1 MFGDAIG
8 PSRCP
13 LIDGR
18 RQNVSEPRERTSV
31 EAILGRRTA
40 PLGWFSPRVMK
51 AAGAVAILAALLL
64 AYDIASSRNKQPSYL
79 TEPVATGDLTV
90 IVTATGSVQPTNK
103 VDVSSELSGTVRKV
117 LVDFNSIVK
126 AGQTLAELDT
136 DKLKATV
143 DSSRARVAAA
153 EARLSEAT
161 ATVAEKERDLAR
173 KKALAA
179 KQVTSEH
186 DLDIAQAAYDRALA
200 GRDSARADVG
210 VAKSELQV
218 NETNLAKARIM
229 SPIGGVVLKRN
240 VDPGQTVA
248 STFQAPVLFSIAEDL
263 SKMELQVDVD
273 EADVGKIKVGQQASF
288 SVDAFPDR
296 KFPATIRDLRFAPE
310 TIQGVVTYKAVLSI
324 DNSALLLRPG
334 MTATSEIRVTEIKG
348 ALLVPNASL
357 RYQPPPDSS
366 ADQRSFLRRMMPG
379 PPTFRAATP
388 REDSGPNRTVHI
400 LADGKPKAV
409 KVAIGASDG
418 RRTEVR
424 SGELQAGQAVI
435 VDQVTAKK

>member
-1 MFGDAIG
+1 M
-8 PSRCP
+8 
-13 LIDGR
+13 
-18 RQNVSEPRERTSV
+18 SEPRERTSV
-31 EAILGRRTA
+31 EAILAGRASSADR
-40 PLGWFSPRVMK
+40 FSPRAKKV
-51 AAGAVAILAALLL
+51 AAFVAVLASLLV
-64 AYDIASSRNKQPSYL
+64 AYDLASSSKKLPIYV

-103 VDVSSELSGTVRKV
+103 VDVSSELSGTVRRV
-117 LVDFNSIVK
+117 LVDYNSVVK
-126 AGQTLAELDT
+126 AGDTLAELDT

-143 DSSRARVAAA
+143 DSSRARVAAS
-153 EARLSEAT
+153 EARLSEAA

-179 KQVTSEH
+179 KQVASEH

-218 NETNLAKARIM
+218 NETNLAKARIV

-273 EADVGKIKVGQQASF
+273 EADVGKIKIAQQASF

-296 KFPATIRDLRFAPE
+296 KFPATIRDLRFASE
-310 TIQGVVTYKAVLSI
+310 TIQGVVTYKAVLTI
-324 DNSALLLRPG
+324 DNSELLLRPG
-334 MTATSEIRVTEIKG
+334 MTATSEIRVTEMKG
-348 ALLVPNASL
+348 ATLVPNSSL
-357 RYQPPPDSS
+357 RYQPPPDTS

-379 PPTFRAATP
+379 PPSFRAATP
-388 REDSGPNRTVHI
+388 REDSGPNRTVYI

-409 KVAIGASDG
+409 KIMIGASDG

-424 SGELQAGQAVI
+424 SGELKAGQPVI
-435 VDQVTAKK
+435 VDQSSAKK